1 MGRSRSTREAL
12 RPRAAGDDRGPVL
25 LDPEYQPTA
34 DPICLDE
41 PYRDLVSETEG
52 PPGPPPY
59 QPLRSFVTLVIIV
72 GQCRNR
78 DEPVRAARRQGDE
91 QAELG
96 DGTDAAAKHLA
107 DRSGE
112 KRRAVALDCRALG
125 GSGAPLGHR

>member
-59 QPLRSFVTLVIIV
+59 QPLRSCFTLVIIV
-72 GQCRNR
+72 GQCRSR
-78 DEPVRAARRQGDE
+78 DEPARAARRQRDE
-91 QAELG
+91 QAYLSY
-96 DGTDAAAKHLA
+96 GTVAGVTDVAA
-107 DRSGE
+107 RSG
-112 KRRAVALDCRALG
+112 
-125 GSGAPLGHR
+125 